1 MAPLN
6 EKGSSLGNML
16 WMSFGYAIQVSP
28 LHTLTLYNAVA
39 NGGKMMKPYL
49 VSRIQQGG
57 ALYREVEPTVLEE
70 QLCKPDVITA
80 ARSAMEAVVTEGT
93 ARRAFEGV
101 PFAVAGKTGTAL
113 VSDGPIKYGDR
124 VYQASFVGYFPADR
138 PQYTCIV
145 VVRTKPFAASHYGG
159 TVAAPVFREIAT
171 KVYAMYVDRKDPSQ
185 FVKKS
190 DSTIFFYAGYGQD
203 LRKVFQTLQL
213 PYADSMQQQ
222 LWVKAYNKDG
232 KAVLKA
238 QPLREKVMPNVKG
251 MGLKDAL
258 YLLENMGVKVQVKGR
273 GRIVSQ
279 SVAPGTALDRPLQIV
294 LELS

>member
-1 MAPLN
+1 
-6 EKGSSLGNML
+6 ML

-213 PYADSMQQQ
+213 PYVDSMQQQ

>member
-57 ALYREVEPTVLEE
+57 TLYREVEPIVLEE
-70 QLCKPDVITA
+70 QVCKPEVITA

-145 VVRTKPFAASHYGG
+145 VVRTKPYAASHYGG

-185 FVKKS
+185 FVKKA
-190 DSTIFFYAGYGQD
+190 DSTLFFYAGNGND
-203 LRKVFQTLQL
+203 LRQVFRTLQL
-213 PYADSMQQQ
+213 PYTDSMQQQ
-222 LWVKAYNKDG
+222 VWVKAYNAQG
-232 KAVLKA
+232 KTVLKA
-238 QPLREKVMPNVKG
+238 QPLRSKVMPNVKG

-258 YLLENMGVKVQVKGR
+258 YLLENMGVRVQVKGR

-279 SVAPGTALDRPLQIV
+279 SVAPGTALDRPLQII